1 MYNVPVNYWPLARAQ
16 LAISHGTRLRSYTEL
31 QLARS
36 PQLWVNALA
45 DARVG

>member
-36 PQLWVNALA
+36 PQLAA
-45 DARVG
+45 DALSDVRVG